1 MQKKNSDRLLTLVTY
16 FVIIIFALI
25 CLYPLILTL
34 MVSFSDEHLILKYG
48 FKIIPMKIS
57 TSAYSYLWR
66 NSHKAILN
74 AYTVTLIVT
83 VVGTLASLLVT
94 SMMAY
99 TMSQKYVRFRNLI
112 SLYSYFTVLF
122 SAGMVPWYIVCV
134 KFLHINNTFGG
145 LFLPY
150 LINVW
155 NLFLLKNYFQSIPG
169 SIVESAKIDGAND
182 LIIFFKLI
190 IPLSKTSFLTV
201 GLFYALQYWNDWW
214 LSIMLITN
222 NKLFPLQY
230 YLYTMLSNAQAASS
244 NPALSGHIAIPAE
257 TLKMAVTIV
266 TIGPII
272 FLYPL
277 VQKYFVKGIMV
288 GAVKG

>member
-1 MQKKNSDRLLTLVTY
+1 MQRNFSDRLLTLITY
-16 FVIIIFALI
+16 FAITTFAVI

-48 FKIIPMKIS
+48 FKLIPMKFS

-66 NSHKAILN
+66 SSHKAILN
-74 AYTVTLIVT
+74 AYTVTMMVT

-99 TMSQKYVRFRNLI
+99 TISQKYVRFRNLI

-134 KFLHINNTFGG
+134 NFLHINNTFGG
-145 LFLPY
+145 LIFPY
-150 LINVW
+150 LISVW

-169 SIVESAKIDGAND
+169 SIIESAKIDGAND

-190 IPLSKTSFLTV
+190 IPLSQSSFITI

-214 LSIMLITN
+214 LSIMLMTDS
-222 NKLFPLQY
+222 KLFPLQY

-244 NPALSGHIAIPAE
+244 NPAISSHISIPAE